1 VDWSDGIDVVKPYVV
16 RIITPQG
23 GGTGWLVSRSQST
36 ELVAVATASHVIEHA
51 HFWEQPI
58 RLHHVASGAA
68 VILRSADRA
77 IHADTERDTAGI
89 VFSKGDVP
97 FPADVLPLLDEGKL
111 MRAGSAVG
119 WVGFPG
125 LAKSNLCFFSGHISA
140 FVNDPDMYLVD
151 GVAINGVSGGPAFRV
166 DGNAAVE
173 IIGVVSAYI
182 PNRATGEVL
191 PGVAVV
197 RDVSQFHDLATRFK
211 NFDQAKEAETPP
223 DRSRRSTE
231 TAPQLPRSPSGVR
244 LPDAGA

>member
-1 VDWSDGIDVVKPYVV
+1 MDWSDGIDVVKPYVV

-23 GGTGWLVSRSQST
+23 AGTGWLVSRSQST

-77 IHADTERDTAGI
+77 IHADTDRDTAGI
-89 VFSKGDVP
+89 VFSKGELP
-97 FPADVLPLLDEGKL
+97 FPSDDLPLLAEDTL

-125 LAKSNLCFFSGHISA
+125 LAKANLCFFSGHISA
-140 FVNDPDMYLVD
+140 YVTDPTMYLVD

-166 DGNAAVE
+166 SNGVE

-182 PNRATGEVL
+182 PNRSTGEVL

-211 NFDQAKEAETPP
+211 NFDHAKEAETPP
-223 DRSRRSTE
+223 DRPGRTTE
-231 TAPQLPRSPSGVR
+231 PGV
-244 LPDAGA
+244 

>member
-1 VDWSDGIDVVKPYVV
+1 VDWTESIDVVKPYVV

-77 IHADTERDTAGI
+77 IHADTDRDTAGI
-89 VFSKGDVP
+89 VFSKGDMP
-97 FPADVLPLLDEGKL
+97 FPGDVLPLLDEGKL

-166 DGNAAVE
+166 DGAAVE

-223 DRSRRSTE
+223 DRAARPPEATK
-231 TAPQLPRSPSGVR
+231 PFVRSPGRV
-244 LPDAGA
+244 PEGT